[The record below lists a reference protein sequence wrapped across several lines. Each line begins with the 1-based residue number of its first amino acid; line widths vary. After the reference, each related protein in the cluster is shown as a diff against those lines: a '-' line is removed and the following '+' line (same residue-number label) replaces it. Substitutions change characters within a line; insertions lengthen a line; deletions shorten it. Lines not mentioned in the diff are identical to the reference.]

1 MRTGVYGGTFNPIHR
16 GHVHILREF
25 IKRLDL
31 QRVLLIPDGTPPHKR
46 AEDLAP
52 PEDRVE
58 MCRLAVKELDIVEIS
73 QMELARPGKSFT
85 SDTLTELHG
94 LYPRDELYFLMGEDM
109 FLTVDKWHD
118 APTIFRLAVLC
129 ASPRSPE
136 GYKRLLEKEKELIGL
151 CLLYTSAGEPAAL
164 LRAGR
169 DRGRPGRCER
179 HKVCPIL
186 TPNDRQEPVYHHHPQ
201 ARHHGGV
208 GYAVWGDYA
217 GPGHQ

>member
-31 QRVLLIPDGTPPHKR
+31 RRVLLIPDGTPPHKR

-58 MCRLAVKELDIVEIS
+58 MCRLAVQELDIVEIS

-136 GYKRLLEKEKELIGL
+136 GYKRLLEKEKEQIG
-151 CLLYTSAGEPAAL
+151 
-164 LRAGR
+164 RA
-169 DRGRPGRCER
+169 
-179 HKVCPIL
+179 HV
-186 TPNDRQEPVYHHHPQ
+186 
-201 ARHHGGV
+201 
-208 GYAVWGDYA
+208 
-217 GPGHQ
+217 

>member
-31 QRVLLIPDGTPPHKR
+31 RRVLLIPDGTPPHKR

-58 MCRLAVKELDIVEIS
+58 MCRLAVQELDIVEIS

-151 CLLYTSAGEPAAL
+151 GARCRVVDIPFLDASSTRVRELA
-164 LRAGR
+164 RAGR
-169 DRGRPGRCER
+169 DISGLVPEEVAGYISGNR
-179 HKVCPIL
+179 I
-186 TPNDRQEPVYHHHPQ
+186 Y
-201 ARHHGGV
+201 GG
-208 GYAVWGDYA
+208 A
-217 GPGHQ
+217 QI

>member
-58 MCRLAVKELDIVEIS
+58 MCRLAVQELDIVEIS

-118 APTIFRLAVLC
+118 APAIFRLAVLC

-151 CLLYTSAGEPAAL
+151 GARCRVVDIPFLDASSTRVRELA
-164 LRAGR
+164 RAGR
-169 DRGRPGRCER
+169 DISGLVPEEVAGYISGNR
-179 HKVCPIL
+179 I
-186 TPNDRQEPVYHHHPQ
+186 Y
-201 ARHHGGV
+201 GG
-208 GYAVWGDYA
+208 A
-217 GPGHQ
+217 QI

>member
-31 QRVLLIPDGTPPHKR
+31 RRVLLIPDGTPPHKR

-58 MCRLAVKELDIVEIS
+58 MCRRAVQELDIVEIS

-151 CLLYTSAGEPAAL
+151 GARCRVVDIPFLDASSTRVRELA
-164 LRAGR
+164 RAGR
-169 DRGRPGRCER
+169 DISGLVPEEVAGYISGNR
-179 HKVCPIL
+179 I
-186 TPNDRQEPVYHHHPQ
+186 Y
-201 ARHHGGV
+201 GG
-208 GYAVWGDYA
+208 A
-217 GPGHQ
+217 QI

>member
-31 QRVLLIPDGTPPHKR
+31 RRVLLIPDGTPPHKR

-58 MCRLAVKELDIVEIS
+58 MCRLAVQELDIVEIS

-151 CLLYTSAGEPAAL
+151 GARCRVVDIPFLDASSTRVRELA
-164 LRAGR
+164 RAGR
-169 DRGRPGRCER
+169 DISGLVPEEVAGYISGNR
-179 HKVCPIL
+179 I
-186 TPNDRQEPVYHHHPQ
+186 Y
-201 ARHHGGV
+201 GG
-208 GYAVWGDYA
+208 AEI
-217 GPGHQ
+217 

>member
-58 MCRLAVKELDIVEIS
+58 MCRLAVQELDIVEIS

-94 LYPRDELYFLMGEDM
+94 LYPRDELYVLMGEDM

-151 CLLYTSAGEPAAL
+151 GARCRVEDIPFLDASSTRVRELA
-164 LRAGR
+164 RAGR
-169 DRGRPGRCER
+169 DISGLVPEEVAGYISGNR
-179 HKVCPIL
+179 I
-186 TPNDRQEPVYHHHPQ
+186 Y
-201 ARHHGGV
+201 GG
-208 GYAVWGDYA
+208 AEI
-217 GPGHQ
+217 